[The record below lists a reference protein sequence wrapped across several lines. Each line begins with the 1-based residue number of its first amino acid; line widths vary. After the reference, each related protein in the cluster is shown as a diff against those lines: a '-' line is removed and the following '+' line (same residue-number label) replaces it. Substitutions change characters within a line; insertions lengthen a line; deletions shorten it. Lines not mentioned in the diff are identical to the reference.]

1 MFLVTS
7 AIFVFGLN
15 WKPRF
20 NLSELKHYN
29 GLKNDEKKCA
39 HLGGLPQKYID
50 PSSKIL
56 RASRANKHLRFCMWR
71 LVFHSGVPFFP
82 GEVLFFTG
90 VFSFFHS
97 WCFVFHMKS
106 FSFQAV
112 FYFFK
117 KKIPMWSFVAPTRC
131 FIFNVV
137 FHFPREVFHFSH
149 IVPCSSCGV
158 LFFSSFVYVIKW
170 RTLQVARGSG
180 QDPQD
185 PSRFIRS
192 PLCNSEKPEPRADGE
207 ILFQEVPENSSSLL
221 CPIHFVPLVPVLL
234 KYFYLISPAGTG
246 LRIFW
251 ANHFNRA
258 PSANKRSGA
267 EKPDY

>member
-1 MFLVTS
+1 MIYFIEKGQSVWLPGGGKVFQVTS
-7 AIFVFGLN
+7 AIFFFGFN
-15 WKPRF
+15 RKHRF
-20 NLSELKHYN
+20 NLSELKHCH
-29 GLKNDEKKCA
+29 GLKHDEKKCA
-39 HLGGLPQKYID
+39 PSLPQKYLD

-56 RASRANKHLRFCMWR
+56 RASGANKHLRFCMWR
-71 LVFHSGVPFFP
+71 LVFHIGVPFFP

-117 KKIPMWSFVAPTRC
+117 KNFPCEVLLLPQGVLFLMWC
-131 FIFNVV
+131 FIFPTLCLVLMRCFVFQLLCVV
-137 FHFPREVFHFSH
+137 
-149 IVPCSSCGV
+149 
-158 LFFSSFVYVIKW
+158 KW
-170 RTLQVARGSG
+170 RTLEVARGSG
-180 QDPQD
+180 QDRQD

-207 ILFQEVPENSSSLL
+207 SLFQEVPENSSSLL

-246 LRIFW
+246 LRIF
-251 ANHFNRA
+251 
-258 PSANKRSGA
+258 
-267 EKPDY
+267 